1 MTNLCRCLPYSWP
14 TQTNRYLSSCILVRY
29 WRSTL
34 RRNTRLLK
42 VTEDIG
48 LRVFE
53 TVIADNKVHADDRC
67 PNGNMKSRGEG
78 NGRVRL
84 NQLITKMWVLWALPS
99 SRVCCWSVISGSRAS
114 TSSSH
119 FVLRQFFSHDTK
131 IKLKNSNKQN
141 LSLNPCSTVSNWKSF
156 CFYNCVIYFPLFI
169 FFYVTSVLFISVFK
183 SICNASWS

>member
-1 MTNLCRCLPYSWP
+1 MTNLCWCLPYSWP

-34 RRNTRLLK
+34 KRNTRLLK

-99 SRVCCWSVISGSRAS
+99 SRVCCWSVISGSREY
-114 TSSSH
+114 
-119 FVLRQFFSHDTK
+119 FVILFRPETIFLTWYE

-156 CFYNCVIYFPLFI
+156 CFCNRVIYFPLFI

>member
-1 MTNLCRCLPYSWP
+1 MLTLFMADANKPLSLELYSRSILKIYP
-14 TQTNRYLSSCILVRY
+14 QKEHKVTQGHWRYRPEFSKLSSLIIKFMRMTAVLM
-29 WRSTL
+29 
-34 RRNTRLLK
+34 
-42 VTEDIG
+42 VTWNPE
-48 LRVFE
+48 
-53 TVIADNKVHADDRC
+53 
-67 PNGNMKSRGEG
+67 
-78 NGRVRL
+78 GRVMEGSD
-84 NQLITKMWVLWALPS
+84 QLITKMWVLWALPS

-183 SICNASWS
+183 SVCNASWS